1 MFALYSGVGILSL
14 FYCKGF
20 PEPLIANIGNLPA
33 SFVFIADRVLN
44 LKTETMK
51 MKMLFGVLLALSLL
65 CGACTP
71 QPDADEESQTTGAG
85 TGPMIEDEREDL

>member
-1 MFALYSGVGILSL
+1 
-14 FYCKGF
+14 
-20 PEPLIANIGNLPA
+20 
-33 SFVFIADRVLN
+33 
-44 LKTETMK
+44 MK

-85 TGPMIEDEREDL
+85 IGPMIEDEREDL